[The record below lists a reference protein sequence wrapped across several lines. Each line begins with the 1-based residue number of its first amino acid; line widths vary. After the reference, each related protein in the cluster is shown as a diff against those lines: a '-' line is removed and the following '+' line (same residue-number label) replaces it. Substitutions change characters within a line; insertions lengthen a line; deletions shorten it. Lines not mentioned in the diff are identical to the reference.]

1 MIKEILE
8 ARKKADRDFWDA
20 HRVAWQKTCQLFNVP
35 RGTPP
40 PKKS

>member
-20 HRVAWQKTCQLFNVP
+20 HRVAWQKTCQLFQDHVP
-35 RGTPP
+35 RETRRA
-40 PKKS
+40 